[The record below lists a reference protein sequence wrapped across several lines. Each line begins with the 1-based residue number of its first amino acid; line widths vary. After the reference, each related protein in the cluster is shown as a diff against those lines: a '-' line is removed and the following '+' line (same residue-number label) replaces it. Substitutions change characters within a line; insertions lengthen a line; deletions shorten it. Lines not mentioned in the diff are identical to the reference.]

1 MIWLIVDDMNLF
13 IELINFNIKNLFICF
28 KDVIVIIVFIRCCL
42 LEVIGIINA
51 FVLIWH
57 VYIFFSI

>member
-1 MIWLIVDDMNLF
+1 MIWLIVDDMDLF

-42 LEVIGIINA
+42 LEVIEIINA
-51 FVLIWH
+51 FVNMARL
-57 VYIFFSI
+57 YIF

>member
-1 MIWLIVDDMNLF
+1 MDLF

-42 LEVIGIINA
+42 LEVIEIINA
-51 FVLIWH
+51 FVNMARL
-57 VYIFFSI
+57 YIF